1 MKLNLLSTMNRVCR
15 TLLIATL
22 ALVSTGAV
30 KAQTGTNF
38 FNNTITVGA
47 SNISLNNASGGSTL
61 GHKNWAIFA
70 LSGGVTITDP
80 VATYGDLTS
89 YDVLGNVGLGGAGNL
104 TMTASWINGSVYKY
118 NALQST
124 PTGLPF
130 ITGTVTTDPGYVS
143 TGVSDAIAAS
153 NAATS
158 AGSGGSITS
167 GLVFTGMTPIP
178 NGGSGTI
185 SLTGSASITG
195 AAATTYVL
203 NLMDLM
209 LSGASAVLTLNGTN
223 TTNYI
228 VNVSRFMTL
237 SSGAKILLG
246 GSGPTNITEAN
257 VLFNVKSSTPQYD
270 VTLSGGS
277 EVHGIILAKD
287 RNLKLTGA
295 SKVYGEVI
303 AKGVSLSGV
312 SKVINPFTSP

>member
-1 MKLNLLSTMNRVCR
+1 MKLNLLSTMTRVCR
-15 TLLIATL
+15 TLLFATL
-22 ALVSTGAV
+22 ALVSTGV
-30 KAQTGTNF
+30 LKAQSGTNF
-38 FNNTITVGA
+38 FNNTISGVNLG
-47 SNISLNNASGGSTL
+47 NASGGSTL

-80 VATYGDLTS
+80 TATYGDLTS

-104 TMTASWINGSVYKY
+104 TMTASWIKGSIYRQ
-118 NALQST
+118 NITQSV
-124 PTGLPF
+124 PAGSPF
-130 ITGTVTTDPGYVS
+130 YTGTLTTDPTYVGG
-143 TGVSDAIAAS
+143 GVSDATAAS
-153 NAATS
+153 NAAS
-158 AGSGGSITS
+158 AQGNTNLTNSMFTGAITS
-167 GLVFTGMTPIP
+167 IP
-178 NGGSGTI
+178 STI
-185 SLTGSASITG
+185 SLTGAAFITG

-203 NLMDLM
+203 NLTDLM
-209 LSGASAVLTLNGTN
+209 LSGASAALTFNGTN

-246 GSGPTNITEAN
+246 GSGPNNITEAN

-287 RNLKLTGA
+287 RNVKLTGA
-295 SKVYGEVI
+295 SKVVGEVI

-312 SKVINPFTSP
+312 SKVINPFASP